1 MPPILRVSA
10 LRKHYGQVRA
20 VDGISFSVEAG
31 TIFALLGPNGAGK
44 TTTVEI
50 IEGLRTPDS
59 GEIELFAVKLRKTVP
74 PELRAR
80 MGVMLQEG
88 GFEPYFRVREVLT
101 LFASFFPRTLPKE
114 ELLEVVGL
122 KEKARALVR
131 TLSGGQKKR
140 LALAVALL
148 NAPEL
153 LILDEPTTGLDPQG
167 RRHIWTILAGLKA
180 QGKTVFLT
188 AHYLEEAEAL
198 SDWVCIMDHGR
209 IVAEGTPR
217 ALISSL
223 GMASFVEF
231 ELPEALSADLSQAF
245 PGRVQRDGNRV
256 TVQLDDLVS
265 GLSKLFSWAEGE
277 GLELRHL
284 LVRQPNLED
293 VFLSLTGRRLRD

>member
-1 MPPILRVSA
+1 
-10 LRKHYGQVRA
+10 
-20 VDGISFSVEAG
+20 
-31 TIFALLGPNGAGK
+31 
-44 TTTVEI
+44 
-50 IEGLRTPDS
+50 
-59 GEIELFAVKLRKTVP
+59 
-74 PELRAR
+74 
-80 MGVMLQEG
+80 MLQEG
-88 GFEPYFRVREVLT
+88 GFEPYLRVREVLT

-153 LILDEPTTGLDPQG
+153 LILDEPTTGLDPQA

-188 AHYLEEAEAL
+188 THYLEEAEAL

-209 IVAEGTPR
+209 VVAEGTPR

-231 ELPEALSADLSQAF
+231 ELPEVLSADLSQTF
-245 PGRVQRDGNRV
+245 PGRVQRDGNRL
-256 TVQLDDLVS
+256 TVHLDDLVS
-265 GLSKLFSWAEGE
+265 GLSKLLSWAEGK